1 MADLP
6 RLFRRARD
14 KARDLAQD
22 APPQARRAAEETRR
36 TAGAVSEV
44 LDERTG
50 GRFGEVLERGG
61 EVAGRVGRT
70 PAEVRDAFRA
80 GAARE
85 GERSE
90 SYRPDPIEPP
100 APIDRP
106 EPL

>member
-1 MADLP
+1 VADLS

-14 KARDLAQD
+14 KGRDLAQD
-22 APPQARRAAEETRR
+22 APSQARRAAEETRR

-50 GRFGEVLERGG
+50 GRFGDVLARGG
-61 EVAGRVGRT
+61 EVAGRVGRA

-80 GAARE
+80 EVARE
-85 GERSE
+85 GERPE
-90 SYRPDPIEPP
+90 DYRPDPIEPP